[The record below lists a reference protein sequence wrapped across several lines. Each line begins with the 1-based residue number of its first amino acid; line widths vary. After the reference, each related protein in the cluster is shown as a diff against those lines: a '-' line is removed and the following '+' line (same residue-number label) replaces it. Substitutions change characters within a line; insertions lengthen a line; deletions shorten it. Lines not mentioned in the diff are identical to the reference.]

1 MADGEKR
8 RAPPEPIE
16 DLLVELVDGG
26 AAAVD
31 RALEHLSEPDRWAPV
46 TFPSMP
52 PRLQAS
58 TPPGPGAGKAWN
70 EVTTVG
76 LSDRL
81 KTIQPREVGLRV
93 ALGLYRAKVF
103 RIEGENAGRLGGVL
117 WARRVLLAAGG
128 FDAILERVRGRVLD
142 GWNVDIRE
150 APGTPLGDRA
160 FVEKHLS
167 NLKALSIEWREASPP
182 SIQAKPRRTS

>member
-1 MADGEKR
+1 MADGER
-8 RAPPEPIE
+8 RTPEPIE
-16 DLLVELVDGG
+16 DLLAELVDGG
-26 AAAVD
+26 AAAID
-31 RALEHLSEPDRWAPV
+31 RALAHLAEPDRWAPLL
-46 TFPSMP
+46 FP
-52 PRLQAS
+52 S
-58 TPPGPGAGKAWN
+58 TPPRILASSPPGPNAGRVWN

-76 LSDRL
+76 LSDRGR
-81 KTIQPREVGLRV
+81 TIQPREVGLRI

-128 FDAILERVRGRVLD
+128 YEEILERVRGRVLD

-150 APGTPLGDRA
+150 APGTPLGDRE
-160 FVEKHLS
+160 FVSRTLS

-182 SIQAKPRRTS
+182 PLQSKPKRSP